1 MEILLIEDNPDH
13 AELIMRALKG
23 DSAIRVWLIRDGQEA
38 MDFLLREG
46 KHPKPHLI
54 LLDLKLPKIDG
65 IEILK
70 KLKQTPRLRSIPVVV
85 LTTSAR
91 EEEIK
96 KIYALGANS
105 YLTKPGDFRK
115 FIEEIRGII
124 TQWT

>member
-1 MEILLIEDNPDH
+1 
-13 AELIMRALKG
+13 MRALKG

-38 MDFLLREG
+38 MEFLFG
-46 KHPKPHLI
+46 KGEHPRPQLV

-96 KIYALGANS
+96 KIHALGANS
-105 YLTKPGDFRK
+105 YITKPGDFRK
-115 FIEEIRGII
+115 FIEEIKGII